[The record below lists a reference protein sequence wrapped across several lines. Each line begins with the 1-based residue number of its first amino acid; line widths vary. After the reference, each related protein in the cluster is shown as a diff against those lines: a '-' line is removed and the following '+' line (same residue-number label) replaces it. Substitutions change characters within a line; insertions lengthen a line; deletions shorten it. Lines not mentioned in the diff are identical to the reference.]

1 MHLPAPFGLT
11 KSFSLLGPQL
21 ENQSIHAGSQR
32 KFDPCLLGDRG
43 AELTCLVILL
53 RYKVHHGHWM
63 LQCVHASDVI
73 DLK

>member
-1 MHLPAPFGLT
+1 MLVPRGNLT
-11 KSFSLLGPQL
+11 LVFLV
-21 ENQSIHAGSQR
+21 IV
-32 KFDPCLLGDRG
+32 G